1 MSEFKGV
8 RYVEVDGE
16 QAGTPEYVAWLEK
29 KVNMLEALHIVGSY
43 RYWQGYRLAFEAAEE
58 YGLEIE

>member
-1 MSEFKGV
+1 MNGFNGT

-29 KVNMLEALHIVGSY
+29 KANMLEALTIAGVDN
-43 RYWQGYRLAFEAAEE
+43 WEGYSIAFEVARE
-58 YGLEIE
+58 YELEIE